1 MNMTELQ
8 DIGMI
13 ESKIETKLKK
23 EGHELAKFMQGVVQ
37 NVHED

>member
-1 MNMTELQ
+1 MNMTGLQ
-8 DIGMI
+8 DTGMI
-13 ESKIETKLKK
+13 ESEIENKLKK